1 MIGGGDTA
9 LEEATYLTRFA
20 SKVTV
25 VHRRRELRASKI
37 MQDRAVANPKIAW
50 IWNSEVVEILGSRD
64 EGVRAL
70 RLRDRETGAETE
82 FATQGLFVAI
92 GHQPNTQVF
101 AKPAADQPGR
111 LPPGGR
117 ADDTHHRPRSLRL
130 RRRHRS
136 DLPPGSDRS
145 RQWLQGG
152 DRRRTLAGG
161 TARMTHQAKTLGEL
175 KRTTYRPRTVRAE
188 IRSNLRRKLAA
199 HQELF
204 PGIVGYD
211 RTVIPAIANALL
223 AGHDFI
229 LLGLRGQAKSRLLR
243 QLTTLLDPEIP
254 VLAGSE
260 VNDDPLAPIST
271 WGARRIADAGDDAAI
286 EWLAPESRYS
296 EKTATP
302 DVSIADLLGD
312 IDPIK
317 AATRRLTYADP
328 EVIHFGIIP
337 RTNRGI
343 FAINELPDLAPRI
356 QVGLLNLLEER
367 DLQIRGFP
375 VRLAL
380 DILFAFSANPED
392 YTNRGSIITPLR
404 DRIASQI
411 LTHYPPSAALAAQI
425 TAQEAWTERED
436 SPIEITEEARL
447 LVEEIS
453 IAARESELV
462 DQSSGVSARVAIS
475 ALELL
480 ASNLERRALT
490 TGDRTVFPRLCDL
503 PPLLPA
509 LTGKLEMVYEGEQQ
523 GPEVVA
529 RKLIGMAVKK
539 LFEGRFPE
547 ADRDV
552 AAASPDEPGPYSAM
566 LAWFAAGNAVTLS
579 DEMPFADYEAELARV
594 PGLSALAAAQGGTR
608 EQLAFWAELVL
619 DGLHQSVK
627 LARHDLDST
636 VSYKE
641 LLKFQLLKPQRRGP
655 RRGTGEIN

>member
-1 MIGGGDTA
+1 M
-9 LEEATYLTRFA
+9 
-20 SKVTV
+20 
-25 VHRRRELRASKI
+25 
-37 MQDRAVANPKIAW
+37 
-50 IWNSEVVEILGSRD
+50 SR
-64 EGVRAL
+64 
-70 RLRDRETGAETE
+70 
-82 FATQGLFVAI
+82 
-92 GHQPNTQVF
+92 
-101 AKPAADQPGR
+101 
-111 LPPGGR
+111 
-117 ADDTHHRPRSLRL
+117 
-130 RRRHRS
+130 
-136 DLPPGSDRS
+136 
-145 RQWLQGG
+145 
-152 DRRRTLAGG
+152 
-161 TARMTHQAKTLGEL
+161 QAKTLGDL
-175 KRTTYRPRTVRAE
+175 RRTAYRSQSVRAE
-188 IRSNLRRKLAA
+188 IRGNLRRKLAA
-199 HQELF
+199 RQELF

-243 QLTTLLDPEIP
+243 QLTTLLDEEIP

-271 WGARRIADAGDDAAI
+271 WGARRIAEAGDDAPI
-286 EWLAPESRYS
+286 EWLGREARYS

-375 VRLAL
+375 VRLEL
-380 DILFAFSANPED
+380 DMLFAFSANPED

-411 LTHYPPSAALAAQI
+411 LTHYPPNAALAAQI
-425 TAQEAWTERED
+425 TAQEAWTERD
-436 SPIEITEEARL
+436 GSPIVLTDEARI

-462 DQSSGVSARVAIS
+462 DQTSGVSARVAIS

-480 ASNLERRALT
+480 ASNLERRALSS
-490 TGDRTVFPRLCDL
+490 GDRPVFPRLCDL

-529 RKLIGMAVKK
+529 RKLIGTAVRK
-539 LFEGRFPE
+539 LFEARFPE
-547 ADRDV
+547 LDKEPPAGT
-552 AAASPDEPGPYSAM
+552 PEEPGPYAPIF
-566 LAWFAAGNAVTLS
+566 AWFAAGNAVTLS

-594 PGLSALAAAQGGTR
+594 PGLQGLAAQAAGPSASR
-608 EQLAFWAELVL
+608 EQLAFWSELVL

-627 LARHDLDST
+627 LARHDLDSM

-641 LLKFQLLKPQRRGP
+641 LLKFQLLKPPRRGP